1 MRPILSII
9 FLTFFSVANAQTV
22 ITVDDA
28 VKIALAK
35 NYGILMARNDA
46 EVTRINNSLGSA
58 GMLPSVSLSGSGGY
72 SISDQK
78 QTALD
83 GTVKKYNGTTTQSL
97 STGVELNWTLFD
109 GGKMFVTKQKLSEI
123 QSLGELQLK
132 DQVLQTQYDVISAYY
147 NVVRQKQQLAS
158 INEII
163 KYNTERVKILQTS
176 FNAGLAAKNSLLQAK
191 IDLNVY
197 KENAISQQ
205 YNINTAKKSL
215 SLILGTST
223 DSLYEVADSI
233 PTGEPINKS
242 EMVQKLF
249 DVNTNVLSSQ
259 KQVDIAKL
267 TLNEYR
273 KSRYPIINF
282 SAGYSITKRDYTNW
296 NSKQSTTL
304 GPEFQGTI
312 SIPLYQAGRISRQVS
327 TQKLE
332 VETMKYNLE
341 NVKQKVSTDLSNA
354 INEYD
359 YQQSMLAIEKE
370 NNQLTKENLEI
381 SIQRLKQGETTTL
394 EVHQAQ
400 DDYMQSCTRLVN
412 FKYNLKVA
420 ELKLRQLLST
430 L

>member
-1 MRPILSII
+1 MRTILSII
-9 FLTFFSVANAQTV
+9 FLTVFSVSNAQTV
-22 ITVDDA
+22 LTVEDA

-46 EVTRINNSLGSA
+46 EVTKINNSLGGA

-72 SISDQK
+72 AISDLK
-78 QTALD
+78 QTASN
-83 GTVKKYNGTTTQSL
+83 GTVTKYNGTTTKSL

-132 DQVLQTQYDVISAYY
+132 DQVLSTQYDVISAYY

-163 KYNTERVKILQTS
+163 KFNVERVKILQTS
-176 FNAGLAAKNSLLQAK
+176 FDAGLAAKNSLLQAK

-215 SLILGTST
+215 NLILGVSVDT
-223 DSLYEVADSI
+223 LYEVIDSI
-233 PTGEPINKS
+233 PSGGLINKS
-242 EMVQKLF
+242 EMIQKLF
-249 DVNTNVLSSQ
+249 DVNTSILSSQ

-267 TLNEYR
+267 ALKEYNR
-273 KSRYPIINF
+273 SRLPIISF
-282 SAGYSITKRDYTNW
+282 SAGYALSKKDYSSGSTKQNITV
-296 NSKQSTTL
+296 
-304 GPEFQGTI
+304 GPDFQGTI
-312 SIPLYQAGRISRQVS
+312 SIPLYQAGRINRQVS

-341 NVKQKVSTDLSNA
+341 NIKQKVSTDLSNA
-354 INEYD
+354 INDYE

-370 NNQLTKENLEI
+370 NNLLTKENLEI

-400 DDYMQSCTRLVN
+400 DDYMQSSTRLVN

>member
-1 MRPILSII
+1 MRTILSII

-22 ITVDDA
+22 LTVEDA

-46 EVTRINNSLGSA
+46 EVTRINNSIGGA

-72 SISDQK
+72 AISDQK

-97 STGVELNWTLFD
+97 STSVELNWTLFD
-109 GGKMFVTKQKLSEI
+109 GGKMFVTKQKLNEI

-147 NVVRQKQQLAS
+147 NVVKQKQQLAS

-215 SLILGTST
+215 NLILGAST

-233 PTGEPINKS
+233 PTGELINKS

-282 SAGYSITKRDYTNW
+282 SAGYSITKRNYTNW
-296 NSKQSTTL
+296 TSKQSTTL

-312 SIPLYQAGRISRQVS
+312 SIPLFQAGRINRQVS

-341 NVKQKVSTDLSNA
+341 DVKQKVSTDLSNA
-354 INEYD
+354 INEYE

-400 DDYMQSCTRLVN
+400 DDYMQSCTRLVT